1 MEEKILAEAQA
12 EIGHDDEGGRTPAA
26 TATEGEQRV

>member
-12 EIGHDDEGGRTPAA
+12 EIEEERGEEHATG
-26 TATEGEQRV
+26 TATEGEHRA